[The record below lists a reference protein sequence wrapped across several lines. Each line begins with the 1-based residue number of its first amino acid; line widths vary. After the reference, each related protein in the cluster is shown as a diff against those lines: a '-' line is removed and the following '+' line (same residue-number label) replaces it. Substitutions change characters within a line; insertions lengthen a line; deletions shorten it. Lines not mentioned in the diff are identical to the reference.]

1 MSDKVQDQDS
11 AETFAETKRHRSLR
25 YAVVWCA
32 ILLSVNSWWLLEG
45 FNHQALIASRGVL
58 IWTAFYVGML
68 SLTLWNLASKQLDW
82 RITLTFLI
90 CTILD
95 AFLDSGF
102 LPSYLPS
109 GTDNP
114 GVLFYRASVPFK
126 IISLGILLRA
136 IQTEIRLLKDRK

>member
-1 MSDKVQDQDS
+1 M
-11 AETFAETKRHRSLR
+11 
-25 YAVVWCA
+25 
-32 ILLSVNSWWLLEG
+32 
-45 FNHQALIASRGVL
+45 
-58 IWTAFYVGML
+58 WTAFYVGML

-102 LPSYLPS
+102 FPSYLPS

-114 GVLFYRASVPFK
+114 GVLFYPASVPFN
-126 IISLGILLRA
+126 IISLGILLRDPDGNPF
-136 IQTEIRLLKDRK
+136 TERQEVMSAMWRRTGVSPI